1 MSDRI
6 APGSTLIRN
15 TLNARLDAV
24 EAGVTTHELLQLSAS
39 EFDDVRL
46 GIQSADGPNLV
57 VSIGGPTGVLPA
69 GAQEVAAGAY
79 SQYAKVRA
87 TRETRHDTDPF
98 ERSSRERQRVVLL
111 NGNRSPRGPRCRGV
125 EPPAPGFHHPRPRL
139 VASPPPCHLAEES
152 TRPSLSSSANPFLP
166 PAAFLDASP
175 RRCSPLP
182 RAIST

>member
-57 VSIGGPTGVLPA
+57 VSIGGPAGVLPA

-87 TRETRHDTDPF
+87 TRETRHDADPAHA
-98 ERSSRERQRVVLL
+98 RRA
-111 NGNRSPRGPRCRGV
+111 NDNARC
-125 EPPAPGFHHPRPRL
+125 
-139 VASPPPCHLAEES
+139 C
-152 TRPSLSSSANPFLP
+152 
-166 PAAFLDASP
+166 
-175 RRCSPLP
+175 
-182 RAIST
+182 